1 MTAVQLGLPAAIPL
15 GRNLVA
21 LVDAQDAEWLSCYR
35 WRAIRIRNTWYA
47 VRDGGEKL
55 LYMHRLILDAPD
67 GLVVDHRDG
76 NGLNNTRAN
85 LRLVTV
91 RENNINAT
99 KRRGCSSRYRGV
111 DWCKG
116 ARAWRARVWV
126 DGREKLVGYF
136 ATEEEA
142 ARARENAA
150 RAAYGEYV
158 TRRCHAACG

>member
-1 MTAVQLGLPAAIPL
+1 MSIQLALPVTIALP
-15 GRNLVA
+15 GNLVA
-21 LVDAQDAEWLSCYR
+21 LVDAADAEWLSCYR

-85 LRLVTV
+85 LRLATI
-91 RENNINAT
+91 RENNINAA
-99 KRRGCSSRYRGV
+99 KRAGCSSKYRGV
-111 DWCKG
+111 DWCKS

-126 DGREKLVGYF
+126 DGRERLVGYF
-136 ATEEEA
+136 ASEEEA
-142 ARARENAA
+142 AEARAHAA
-150 RAAYGEYV
+150 RAVYGEYV
-158 TRRCHAACG
+158 TRRCHATCG

>member
-1 MTAVQLGLPAAIPL
+1 MTATQLALPAAIPL

-35 WRAIRIRNTWYA
+35 WRAIRIGRTWYA
-47 VRDGGEKL
+47 VRADTEGL
-55 LYMHRLILDAPD
+55 IYMHRLILDAPQ
-67 GLVVDHRDG
+67 GTIVDHISG
-76 NGLNNTRAN
+76 NGLDNRRCN
-85 LRLVTV
+85 LRLVTA

-158 TRRCHAACG
+158 TRRCHATCG